1 MQSRIEYSFQETNGM
16 LGLQK
21 METSIFDDSYLYE
34 VRPMKDFYII
44 KEKTI
49 G

>member
-21 METSIFDDSYLYE
+21 METSIFDDS
-34 VRPMKDFYII
+34 
-44 KEKTI
+44 
-49 G
+49 